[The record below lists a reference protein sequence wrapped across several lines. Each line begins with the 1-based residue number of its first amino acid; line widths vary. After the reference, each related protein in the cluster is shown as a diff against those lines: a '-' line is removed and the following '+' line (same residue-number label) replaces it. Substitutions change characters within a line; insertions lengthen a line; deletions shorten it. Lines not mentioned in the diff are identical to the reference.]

1 MGARQKAELFL
12 TENLDTVERH
22 SKEILRLAKAEGI
35 SESTLQRAKRRL
47 GVRSRREGFGPESR
61 VFWQLPPN
69 T

>member
-1 MGARQKAELFL
+1 MGARQKAERFL
-12 TENLDTVERH
+12 TESLGTAEKP

-47 GVRSRREGFGPESR
+47 GVRSRREGFGPDSR
-61 VFWQLPPN
+61 VFWNLPPK